1 MSSDDYCYSTST
13 NQRRVKVDNPRIIF
27 ISSRVPAAEVNTIQ
41 SDLMSLFLHSVI
53 SYFQYNYLSQIQ
65 TLAQIHFALFRVF
78 YAVFKTM
85 CLSVMYVVK
94 VSCLIFYL
102 RTLTVL
108 GLS

>member
-65 TLAQIHFALFRVF
+65 TLAQIHFALSRMF
-78 YAVFKTM
+78 YAVIETTCM
-85 CLSVMYVVK
+85 CLS
-94 VSCLIFYL
+94 
-102 RTLTVL
+102 
-108 GLS
+108 